1 MSEKI
6 IFWAAFFVAYTL
18 NAITGFAGNI
28 IAMPVGMQTL
38 GIQESIASLN
48 VAGFLACGLL
58 AIQGFKYIDWR
69 QLARILAVMIV
80 FMIVGIWLD
89 TIVSLDILKK
99 IFAIFVLIVGLKN
112 LIFPQRKG
120 VPEWLL
126 WVALALA
133 GILQG
138 MFVCGGAMLVIYA
151 TQKLPEKDQFRRNA
165 QHELVHPE
173 RAVFAVFLACRIH
186 DGRCRRGYSGM
197 HSAYDCGNLGGRIH
211 QQAHESGSVLE
222 IHVRYVDRNR
232 CHHALRLITI
242 AYRRNSFC
250 SFRLPCPNSASMKSD
265 AR

>member
-112 LIFPQRKG
+112 LIFPQRKS

-151 TQKLPEKDQFRRNA
+151 TQKLPEKDQFRATLSMNWFI
-165 QHELVHPE
+165 LNV
-173 RAVFAVFLACRIH
+173 LYSLYSWH
-186 DGRCRRGYSGM
+186 DGYMTADVGVVILGCIPLMIAATLVGGYINKRMSQE
-197 HSAYDCGNLGGRIH
+197 AFLKFT
-211 QQAHESGSVLE
+211 
-222 IHVRYVDRNR
+222 YVM
-232 CHHALRLITI
+232 LTVIGVIML
-242 AYRRNSFC
+242 FV
-250 SFRLPCPNSASMKSD
+250 
-265 AR
+265 

>member
-99 IFAIFVLIVGLKN
+99 IFAIFVLIVGLQN
-112 LIFPQRKG
+112 LIFPQRKS

-151 TQKLPEKDQFRRNA
+151 TQKLPEKDQFRATLSMNWFILNVLYSLYSWHA
-165 QHELVHPE
+165 GYMTADVGVVILGCIPLMIAATLVGGYINKRMSQE
-173 RAVFAVFLACRIH
+173 AFLKFTFVMLTVI
-186 DGRCRRGYSGM
+186 GVIM
-197 HSAYDCGNLGGRIH
+197 LF
-211 QQAHESGSVLE
+211 V
-222 IHVRYVDRNR
+222 
-232 CHHALRLITI
+232 
-242 AYRRNSFC
+242 
-250 SFRLPCPNSASMKSD
+250 
-265 AR
+265 

>member
-112 LIFPQRKG
+112 LIFPQRKS

-151 TQKLPEKDQFRRNA
+151 TQKLPEKDQFRATLSMNWFILNVLYSLYSWHA
-165 QHELVHPE
+165 GYMTADVGVVILGCIPLMIAATLVGGYINKRMSQE
-173 RAVFAVFLACRIH
+173 VFLKFT
-186 DGRCRRGYSGM
+186 
-197 HSAYDCGNLGGRIH
+197 
-211 QQAHESGSVLE
+211 
-222 IHVRYVDRNR
+222 YVM
-232 CHHALRLITI
+232 LTVIGVIML
-242 AYRRNSFC
+242 FV
-250 SFRLPCPNSASMKSD
+250 
-265 AR
+265 

>member
-99 IFAIFVLIVGLKN
+99 IFAIIVLIVGLKN

-151 TQKLPEKDQFRRNA
+151 TQKLPEKDQFRATLSMNWFILNVLYSLYSWHA
-165 QHELVHPE
+165 GYMTADVGVVILGCIPLMIAATLVGGYINKRMSQE
-173 RAVFAVFLACRIH
+173 AFLKFT
-186 DGRCRRGYSGM
+186 
-197 HSAYDCGNLGGRIH
+197 
-211 QQAHESGSVLE
+211 
-222 IHVRYVDRNR
+222 YVM
-232 CHHALRLITI
+232 LTVIGVIML
-242 AYRRNSFC
+242 FV
-250 SFRLPCPNSASMKSD
+250 
-265 AR
+265 

>member
-126 WVALALA
+126 SVALALA

-151 TQKLPEKDQFRRNA
+151 TQKLPEKDQFRATLSMNWFILNVLYSLYSWHA
-165 QHELVHPE
+165 GYMTADVGVVILGCIPLMIAATLVGGYINKRMSQE
-173 RAVFAVFLACRIH
+173 AFLKFT
-186 DGRCRRGYSGM
+186 
-197 HSAYDCGNLGGRIH
+197 
-211 QQAHESGSVLE
+211 
-222 IHVRYVDRNR
+222 YVM
-232 CHHALRLITI
+232 LTVIGVIML
-242 AYRRNSFC
+242 FV
-250 SFRLPCPNSASMKSD
+250 
-265 AR
+265 

>member
-112 LIFPQRKG
+112 LLFPQQKG

-151 TQKLPEKDQFRRNA
+151 TQKLPEKDQFRATLSMNWFILNVLYSLYSWHA
-165 QHELVHPE
+165 GYMTADVGVVILGCIPLMIAATLVGGYINKRMSQE
-173 RAVFAVFLACRIH
+173 AFLKFT
-186 DGRCRRGYSGM
+186 
-197 HSAYDCGNLGGRIH
+197 
-211 QQAHESGSVLE
+211 
-222 IHVRYVDRNR
+222 YVM
-232 CHHALRLITI
+232 LTVIGVIML
-242 AYRRNSFC
+242 FV
-250 SFRLPCPNSASMKSD
+250 
-265 AR
+265 

>member
-151 TQKLPEKDQFRRNA
+151 TQKLPEKDQFRATLSMNWFILNVLYSLYSWHA
-165 QHELVHPE
+165 GYMTADVGVVILGCIPLMIAAILVGGYINKRMSQE
-173 RAVFAVFLACRIH
+173 AFLKFT
-186 DGRCRRGYSGM
+186 
-197 HSAYDCGNLGGRIH
+197 
-211 QQAHESGSVLE
+211 
-222 IHVRYVDRNR
+222 YVM
-232 CHHALRLITI
+232 LTVIGVIML
-242 AYRRNSFC
+242 FV
-250 SFRLPCPNSASMKSD
+250 
-265 AR
+265 

>member
-58 AIQGFKYIDWR
+58 AIQGFKHIDWR

-151 TQKLPEKDQFRRNA
+151 TQKLPEKDQFRATLSMNWFILNVLYSLYSWHA
-165 QHELVHPE
+165 GYMTADVGVVILGCIPLMIAATLVGGYINKRMSQE
-173 RAVFAVFLACRIH
+173 AFLKFT
-186 DGRCRRGYSGM
+186 
-197 HSAYDCGNLGGRIH
+197 
-211 QQAHESGSVLE
+211 
-222 IHVRYVDRNR
+222 YVM
-232 CHHALRLITI
+232 LTVIGVIML
-242 AYRRNSFC
+242 FV
-250 SFRLPCPNSASMKSD
+250 
-265 AR
+265 

>member
-89 TIVSLDILKK
+89 AIVSLDILKK

-112 LIFPQRKG
+112 LIFPQRKS

-151 TQKLPEKDQFRRNA
+151 TQKLPEKDQFRATLSMNWFILNVLYSLYSWHA
-165 QHELVHPE
+165 GYMTADVGVVILGCIPLMIAATLVGGYINKRMSQE
-173 RAVFAVFLACRIH
+173 AFLKFT
-186 DGRCRRGYSGM
+186 
-197 HSAYDCGNLGGRIH
+197 
-211 QQAHESGSVLE
+211 
-222 IHVRYVDRNR
+222 YVM
-232 CHHALRLITI
+232 LTVIGVIML
-242 AYRRNSFC
+242 FV
-250 SFRLPCPNSASMKSD
+250 
-265 AR
+265 

>member
-151 TQKLPEKDQFRRNA
+151 TQKLPEKDQFRATLSMNWFILNVLYSLYSWHAGYMTADVGVVILGCIPLMIAATMEGGYINKRMSQEA
-165 QHELVHPE
+165 
-173 RAVFAVFLACRIH
+173 FLKFT
-186 DGRCRRGYSGM
+186 
-197 HSAYDCGNLGGRIH
+197 
-211 QQAHESGSVLE
+211 
-222 IHVRYVDRNR
+222 YVM
-232 CHHALRLITI
+232 LTVIGVIML
-242 AYRRNSFC
+242 FV
-250 SFRLPCPNSASMKSD
+250 
-265 AR
+265 

>member
-151 TQKLPEKDQFRRNA
+151 TQKLPVKDQFRATLSMNWFILNVLYSLYSWHA
-165 QHELVHPE
+165 GYMTADVGVVILGCIPLMIAATLVGGYINKRMSQE
-173 RAVFAVFLACRIH
+173 AFLKFT
-186 DGRCRRGYSGM
+186 
-197 HSAYDCGNLGGRIH
+197 
-211 QQAHESGSVLE
+211 
-222 IHVRYVDRNR
+222 YVM
-232 CHHALRLITI
+232 LTVIGVIML
-242 AYRRNSFC
+242 FV
-250 SFRLPCPNSASMKSD
+250 
-265 AR
+265 

>member
-112 LIFPQRKG
+112 LIFPQRKS

-151 TQKLPEKDQFRRNA
+151 TQKLPEKDQFRATLSMNWFILNVLYSLYSWHA
-165 QHELVHPE
+165 GYMTADVGVVILGCIPLMIAATLVGGYINKRMSQE
-173 RAVFAVFLACRIH
+173 AFLKFT
-186 DGRCRRGYSGM
+186 
-197 HSAYDCGNLGGRIH
+197 
-211 QQAHESGSVLE
+211 
-222 IHVRYVDRNR
+222 YVM
-232 CHHALRLITI
+232 LTVIGVIML
-242 AYRRNSFC
+242 FV
-250 SFRLPCPNSASMKSD
+250 
-265 AR
+265 

>member
-151 TQKLPEKDQFRRNA
+151 TQKLPEKDQFRATLSMNWFILNVLYSLYSWHA
-165 QHELVHPE
+165 GYMTADVGVVILGCIPLMIAATLVGGYINKRMSQE
-173 RAVFAVFLACRIH
+173 AFLKCT
-186 DGRCRRGYSGM
+186 
-197 HSAYDCGNLGGRIH
+197 
-211 QQAHESGSVLE
+211 
-222 IHVRYVDRNR
+222 YVM
-232 CHHALRLITI
+232 LTVIGVIML
-242 AYRRNSFC
+242 FV
-250 SFRLPCPNSASMKSD
+250 
-265 AR
+265 

>member
-58 AIQGFKYIDWR
+58 AIQGFKHIDWR

-112 LIFPQRKG
+112 LIFPQRKR

-151 TQKLPEKDQFRRNA
+151 TQKLPEKDQFRATLSMNWFILNVLYSLYSWHA
-165 QHELVHPE
+165 GYMTADVGVVILGCIPLMIAATLVGGYINKRMSQE
-173 RAVFAVFLACRIH
+173 AFLKFT
-186 DGRCRRGYSGM
+186 
-197 HSAYDCGNLGGRIH
+197 
-211 QQAHESGSVLE
+211 
-222 IHVRYVDRNR
+222 YVM
-232 CHHALRLITI
+232 LTVIGVIML
-242 AYRRNSFC
+242 FV
-250 SFRLPCPNSASMKSD
+250 
-265 AR
+265 